1 MTYDP
6 AKISYSQILDF
17 FYRTHD
23 PTTRNRQGNDEGT
36 QYRSAIFFHDAEQE
50 RIAKEITKKV
60 DEQWDYTK
68 DKGVSRNEPK
78 DKVVTQ
84 IIPAGEWWDA
94 EKYHQRY
101 LDVNPGGYEC
111 STHYVRKFPDLQ

>member
-6 AKISYSQILDF
+6 EKISYSQILDF

-23 PTTRNRQGNDEGT
+23 PTTKNRQGADKGT
-36 QYRSAIFFHDAEQE
+36 QYRSAIFFHNAEQE

-60 DEQWDYTK
+60 DEQWDYAKEHGLPETIG
-68 DKGVSRNEPK
+68 KG
-78 DKVVTQ
+78 KVVTE
-84 IIPAGEWWDA
+84 ILPAGEWWDA

-111 STHYVRKFPDLQ
+111 SMHYVRKFPELQ